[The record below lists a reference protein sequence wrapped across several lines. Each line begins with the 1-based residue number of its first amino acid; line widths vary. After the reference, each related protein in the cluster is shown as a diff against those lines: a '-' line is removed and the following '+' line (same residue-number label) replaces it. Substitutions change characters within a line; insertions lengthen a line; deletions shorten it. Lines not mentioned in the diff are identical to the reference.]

1 MKKNILFIFHSTYN
15 FSAFAL
21 HIRELIIGTRDVV
34 LWDFYFISLY
44 YYSCIF
50 SSLLYVVLRCPFYY
64 ITFCLPFS
72 KQFFF
77 FFFGSSSSIYFRR
90 LRGYFL
96 SCYFVCRVL
105 HNNNMTEPAS
115 ERMGEQ
121 ASDRPTDH
129 QIDHTEWPS
138 SIPFFLRW
146 RSLHRIRFLRETL
159 LLDTIFVPFHFLHQF
174 VRADCGWTATQ
185 TPKLGD
191 FSEDFTGF
199 GLSFLI
205 LIKIII

>member
-77 FFFGSSSSIYFRR
+77 FGSSSSIYIFAV
-90 LRGYFL
+90 LGGTFYHATSFVV
-96 SCYFVCRVL
+96 CYIIIIWPSQRA
-105 HNNNMTEPAS
+105 NGRAS
-115 ERMGEQ
+115 ERPT
-121 ASDRPTDH
+121 DRPSNRPYRM
-129 QIDHTEWPS
+129 TEFYS
-138 SIPFFLRW
+138 VLFEVAFFAQNKILTRNTVAGHDFCTFSFSASIR
-146 RSLHRIRFLRETL
+146 T
-159 LLDTIFVPFHFLHQF
+159 
-174 VRADCGWTATQ
+174 CGWMDGHTNA
-185 TPKLGD
+185 
-191 FSEDFTGF
+191 EDWGF
-199 GLSFLI
+199 FRRFHWFRFIISFCGYFI
-205 LIKIII
+205 N

>member
-1 MKKNILFIFHSTYN
+1 MGFLFHFTLLL
-15 FSAFAL
+15 FLFFF
-21 HIRELIIGTRDVV
+21 II
-34 LWDFYFISLY
+34 I
-44 YYSCIF
+44 YSCIF

-77 FFFGSSSSIYFRR
+77 FLVRPLLYIFAVLGGTFYHATSFVV
-90 LRGYFL
+90 
-96 SCYFVCRVL
+96 CYIIIIWPSQRA
-105 HNNNMTEPAS
+105 NGRAS
-115 ERMGEQ
+115 ERQ
-121 ASDRPTDH
+121 TDH

-146 RSLHRIRFLRETL
+146 RSLHRIRFSRETL
-159 LLDTIFVPFHFLHQF
+159 LLDTIFVPFHFLHRF
-174 VRADCGWTATQ
+174 VRADGWTATQ
-185 TPKLGD
+185 TPKIGG

>member
-77 FFFGSSSSIYFRR
+77 FGSSSSIYIFAV
-90 LRGYFL
+90 LGGTFYHATSFVV
-96 SCYFVCRVL
+96 CYIIIIIWPSQR
-105 HNNNMTEPAS
+105 AS

-146 RSLHRIRFLRETL
+146 RSLHRIRFSRETL
-159 LLDTIFVPFHFLHQF
+159 LLDTILYLFIFCINSYVRMDGRPHKRRRLGIFQKISLVSVYHF
-174 VRADCGWTATQ
+174 
-185 TPKLGD
+185 
-191 FSEDFTGF
+191 
-199 GLSFLI
+199 
-205 LIKIII
+205 